1 VCRVGRHPMRTH
13 RIAFPRRRLCRNRD
27 GVAGKRWPH
36 VAIRVL
42 SRARAF
48 CVRALPH
55 RATVV
60 AALRQQAQ
68 TLRGRRQGVRRA
80 CAPFDPWNTAHANS
94 SDHRACTRT
103 SRRRVQPQDFAQI
116 AHACRAFVARRL
128 RWQRACAIADRIFCQ
143 RECVAVASTGL
154 RGTRYAALD
163 ALGTVGE
170 RTAGTSRKATTAPNA
185 TATPFL

>member
-27 GVAGKRWPH
+27 RVAGKRWPH
-36 VAIRVL
+36 VAIRSCPAQGRFASALCRTAPPL
-42 SRARAF
+42 SRH
-48 CVRALPH
+48 CDSK
-55 RATVV
+55 
-60 AALRQQAQ
+60 AQ

-170 RTAGTSRKATTAPNA
+170 RTAGTSPKATTAPNA